1 MTYMNV
7 ELAHERMHEVD
18 IGTYLKAD
26 AAQLFLKCLQPAQG
40 CYRAREILKYPDLPE
55 TR

>member
-1 MTYMNV
+1 
-7 ELAHERMHEVD
+7 MHEVD

-40 CYRAREILKYPDLPE
+40 CHWAREIFKKPKPTWDTVE
-55 TR
+55 STEQTRES